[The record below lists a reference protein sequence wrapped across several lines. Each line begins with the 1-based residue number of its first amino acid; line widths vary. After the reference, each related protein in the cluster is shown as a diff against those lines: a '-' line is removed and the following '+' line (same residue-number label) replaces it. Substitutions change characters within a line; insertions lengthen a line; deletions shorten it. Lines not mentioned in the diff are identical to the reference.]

1 MSSGEAD
8 VSSNGEETTSIVVT
22 CEKKPKRKERS
33 KDDVKSRTKA
43 EKKAK
48 KAKKDKPPL
57 KVLVVKDRRSEQVE
71 MIAGILMQ
79 LFSDLRDIE
88 IRRVEA
94 KLNLFRST
102 LATHMLNG
110 NLPPWG
116 PVRERLPEAVGKA
129 WNMCKEGVEPGVW
142 CKHFITVL
150 TTPMMP
156 EDQSEQTQK
165 VEPIPNA
172 EDQATPIAE
181 DQAEPIPNVEDRA
194 EPSFNEADPP
204 SIADLMHLI
213 E

>member
-1 MSSGEAD
+1 MSSGEVD
-8 VSSNGEETTSIVVT
+8 VSSNGEETTPIVVT
-22 CEKKPKRKERS
+22 LEKKTKRTERS
-33 KDDVKSRTKA
+33 KGDVKSRTKS

-48 KAKKDKPPL
+48 KAKNEKQRANKPPL

-79 LFSDLRDIE
+79 LFSELRDIE

-94 KLNLFRST
+94 KLSLFRST

-129 WNMCKEGVEPGVW
+129 WNMCKEGVEPSVW

-156 EDQSEQTQK
+156 EDQSEQTPSGEDQSEQTQK
-165 VEPIPNA
+165 VEPIAPLQNK
-172 EDQATPIAE
+172 
-181 DQAEPIPNVEDRA
+181 
-194 EPSFNEADPP
+194 
-204 SIADLMHLI
+204 L
-213 E
+213 